1 MASIDGRLTSH
12 KSSMATSSTMKP
24 HEYSFELF
32 LDPNT
37 GTQKY
42 RLPKKW
48 EASSHYSKSLRQV
61 RRQVTP
67 AGQYREYYKAFG
79 RLEGVLTNL
88 DRRIQATNE
97 NIEQCNHAI
106 ICLQARFRG
115 WIGRIQF
122 WAMRDMLIDAR
133 NQREIRKL
141 ALEHFY
147 RNEKRES
154 LQVILQYRGPSLGVG
169 LYVMKCKLYYSLG
182 ELDHCMSTAR
192 ELLALDRTNIDGC
205 YILACC
211 LVKREKYD
219 AAYQLFSTLFSESTA
234 STKVEHVVRIH
245 SFTNHSFLY
254 CFLIHHY
261 LIYSLTIIFY
271 SYLLLL
277 SLPSYSPLL
286 R

>member
-1 MASIDGRLTSH
+1 MDFPSSTDIMDRRVNSR
-12 KSSMATSSTMKP
+12 KSSTTTAATIKP

-37 GTQKY
+37 GTTKY

-67 AGQYREYYKAFG
+67 AGQFREYYRAFG

-88 DRRIQATNE
+88 DRRIQATDE
-97 NIEQCNHAI
+97 NVEQCNHAI
-106 ICLQARFRG
+106 TRLQARFRG
-115 WIGRIQF
+115 WIGRTQF

-133 NQREIRKL
+133 TQREIRKT
-141 ALEHFY
+141 ALTHFY
-147 RNEKRES
+147 RDEKRES
-154 LQVILQYRGPSLGVG
+154 LNVILQYRGPSLGLG

-182 ELDHCMSTAR
+182 ELDHCMTTAR

-205 YILACC
+205 YMLACC
-211 LVKREKYD
+211 LVKRENYD

-234 STKVEHVVRIH
+234 STKVEHVVRRCDAQWIVQ
-245 SFTNHSFLY
+245 
-254 CFLIHHY
+254 
-261 LIYSLTIIFY
+261 
-271 SYLLLL
+271 
-277 SLPSYSPLL
+277 LPYHTHVPNDSPDPHPYPCL
-286 R
+286 